1 VIGALSIFYSLLG
14 VSLFV
19 PVVAGL
25 YVRRA
30 GTPEALAAIAGGI
43 SVLLA
48 VRFATDDRGFGVVSP
63 PLAGL
68 LASALVAG
76 IVLALRRR
84 EAAL

>member
-30 GTPEALAAIAGGI
+30 GTPEALAAIAGGVV
-43 SVLLA
+43 VLMA
-48 VRFATDDRGFGVVSP
+48 VRLATDGRGFGAFSP
-63 PLAGL
+63 PLLGL
-68 LASALVAG
+68 IGSAVAAAAAF
-76 IVLALRRR
+76 VLRRPR
-84 EAAL
+84 PAL